1 MEKIYTQADQAVF
14 AIMQLANM
22 KIITAIQGIAAIARI
37 QDLKL
42 TEVNLQE
49 IFDYVK
55 GVEA

>member
-1 MEKIYTQADQAVF
+1 MENIYIQADEAVF

-22 KIITAIQGIAAIARI
+22 KEITAIQGIAAIARI

-42 TEVNLQE
+42 VEVNLQE

-55 GVEA
+55 GVAA